1 MGGSPAELGS
11 ATRSSGPVEDGS
23 VTAVGGQASWRALPD
38 RLQAGDLL
46 AGRYQIEALIG
57 TGASGRVLRAFD
69 RESRSVVAVKILKP
83 ELARDVAWLDRLSRE
98 LRVGRQIQHP
108 HVCRVFDIGEA
119 DGYRFLTMELA
130 AGGTM
135 ATELAARTAH
145 EAAHEAAHEVPST
158 VPFEARLADARAIVD
173 GVAAF
178 HAAGVIHRD
187 IKPDNILRMADGR
200 LVVSDFGLATDPGGN
215 ATSTLMVGTPAYMAP
230 EVAFGHSSSARSDVW
245 SLGVVLHEVL
255 FGGRPRWEWVPGEAG
270 SARKVCVSRVEQEGP
285 RERAMADLCVDC
297 VADVPE
303 ARPASAVEVLRRFE
317 DAALGRRPRRP
328 TRRRRHG
335 LWAAT
340 ALVCVGALWVAR
352 PTWWSRA
359 KASLGAGT
367 VPAATRVLSPGGTA
381 ADWSRGAELQAS
393 FPGHVACASLVDGG
407 RKVQVI
413 WGAPPRAEEIVL
425 ATGERTAAK
434 LLPETFAE
442 GCPVSSPDGRSL
454 LFVRSRDVG
463 TYVHTFVQL
472 SSSPDGAGAR
482 EIVMGTRPLWLPSG
496 DEFAFDLDSRHAGI
510 FSLPTGEMTVVGEG
524 ISGTRQLAEK
534 AVSPDGTLIALR
546 YYDDAA
552 DSRIVVESLRTLEIA
567 GSFVVPTSA
576 MHLDFAR
583 TGGKLLFTLYD
594 PERRAELVE
603 ADWRTGESRWLARF
617 PGADIQALL
626 PAPRQGWML
635 LARKVDFDAWLDAD
649 EAPRRL
655 THDGLTDGGAMN
667 QRGDLLLQRFEG
679 KGGFSIVLRRAG
691 DGRETHLTEG
701 PFDISPA
708 FFSDSDR
715 WVYTSY
721 HDQRIVECR
730 LSSGGCVPLLADAS
744 TPAWPTVDPS
754 SRWLAYETLMNAPRL
769 HLVDLATHE
778 NRDLGPVVNAC
789 APVWGEAEGGD
800 RDQAVGKARLW
811 ALRAHE
817 PMQVWAEFDA
827 MSGSRT
833 GRTVTA
839 AFEPGRPCRVPPTLR
854 PFATK
859 RGSRVLALADEQ
871 VQLWARTTTP

>member
-1 MGGSPAELGS
+1 MGGSPGELAS
-11 ATRSSGPVEDGS
+11 ATPAAAPVEDAS
-23 VTAVGGQASWRALPD
+23 ITAVGGQASWRAHPD

-46 AGRYQIEALIG
+46 AGRYHIEALIG

-69 RESRSVVAVKILKP
+69 RESRAVVAVKILKP

-135 ATELAARTAH
+135 ATELAARDAH
-145 EAAHEAAHEVPST
+145 AAHEDRPT
-158 VPFEARLADARAIVD
+158 VPFEARLADARAIVA

-200 LVVSDFGLATDPGGN
+200 LVVSDFGLATDPGGS

-230 EVAFGHSSSARSDVW
+230 EVAFGQSSSARSDVW
-245 SLGVVLHEVL
+245 SLGVVLHELL
-255 FGGRPRWEWVPGEAG
+255 FGGRPRWEWIPGAAG
-270 SARKVCVSRVEQEGP
+270 GARKVHVSRVEQGP
-285 RERAMADLCVDC
+285 REGAMADLCAAC

-303 ARPASAVEVLRRFE
+303 ARPASAVEILRRFE
-317 DAALGRRPRRP
+317 DAALGRRPTGP

-340 ALVCVGALWVAR
+340 ALVCVGALWAAR
-352 PTWWSRA
+352 PVWWSRA
-359 KASLGAGT
+359 KASLGSRT
-367 VPAATRVLSPGGTA
+367 VPGDARVLPPGGSA
-381 ADWSRGAELQAS
+381 ADWSRGAMLRAS

-407 RKVQVI
+407 RKVRVI
-413 WGAPPRAEEIVL
+413 WGAPPRAEEVAL
-425 ATGERTAAK
+425 ATGDRTAAP

-463 TYVHTFVQL
+463 TSVHSFVHL
-472 SSSPDGAGAR
+472 SSAPDGAGAR

-524 ISGTRQLAEK
+524 VSGTRQLAEK

-546 YYDDAA
+546 FYDGAA
-552 DSRIVVESLRTLEIA
+552 DSRIVVESLRTFELA

-583 TGGKLLFTLYD
+583 TGRKLLFTLYD

-603 ADWRTGESRWLARF
+603 ADWRTGKTRWLARF

-626 PAPRQGWML
+626 PGPGQGWML
-635 LARKVDFDAWLDAD
+635 LARKVDFDAWLDTD

-667 QRGDLLLQRFEG
+667 ERGDLLLQRFEG
-679 KGGFSIVLRRAG
+679 KGGYSIVLRRAG
-691 DGRETHLTEG
+691 DRRETQLTHG
-701 PFDISPA
+701 SFDASPA
-708 FFSDSDR
+708 FFPDSDR
-715 WVYTSY
+715 WVYASY
-721 HDQRIVECR
+721 PDQRIVECR
-730 LSSGGCVPLLADAS
+730 LSSGACAPLLTDAS

-754 SRWLAYETLMNAPRL
+754 GQWLAYETLMNAPRL
-769 HLVDLATHE
+769 HLVELATHE
-778 NRDLGPVVNAC
+778 NRDLGPVVNVC
-789 APVWGEAEGGD
+789 APVWGEAEN
-800 RDQAVGKARLW
+800 GKGAGQARLW
-811 ALRAHE
+811 ALREHE
-817 PMQVWAEFDA
+817 PQQVWAEFDGV
-827 MSGSRT
+827 SGSRT

-839 AFEPGRPCRVPPTLR
+839 GFEPGRPCRVPPSLR
-854 PFATK
+854 AFAAK
-859 RGSRVLALADEQ
+859 RGARVLALADEQ

>member
-1 MGGSPAELGS
+1 
-11 ATRSSGPVEDGS
+11 
-23 VTAVGGQASWRALPD
+23 VGGQASWRAHPD

-69 RESRSVVAVKILKP
+69 RESRAVVAVKILKP

-135 ATELAARTAH
+135 ATELAARSGPPAT
-145 EAAHEAAHEVPST
+145 
-158 VPFEARLADARAIVD
+158 PFEARLADARAIVD

-187 IKPDNILRMADGR
+187 IKPDNILRMTDGR

-255 FGGRPRWEWVPGEAG
+255 FGGRPRWEWVPGREG
-270 SARKVCVSRVEQEGP
+270 GARKVHVSRAAQGPAGLLREGTREGP
-285 RERAMADLCVDC
+285 QERAMAELCAAC
-297 VADVPE
+297 VADAPE

-317 DAALGRRPRRP
+317 DAALGRRPPGP
-328 TRRRRHG
+328 TRRRRPG
-335 LWAAT
+335 LWAVT
-340 ALVCVGALWVAR
+340 AVVCVGALWVAR
-352 PTWWSRA
+352 PAWWSRA
-359 KASLGAGT
+359 KASLASGS
-367 VPAATRVLSPGGTA
+367 VPEITPVPSPGGSA
-381 ADWSRGAELQAS
+381 ADWSRGAALRAS
-393 FPGHVACASLVDGG
+393 FPGHVACASLVDGN
-407 RKVQVI
+407 RKVRVI
-413 WGAPPRAEEIVL
+413 WGAPPQAEEVAL
-425 ATGERTAAK
+425 ATGARTAAK
-434 LLPETFAE
+434 LRPETFAE

-463 TYVHTFVQL
+463 TSVHTYVQL

-534 AVSPDGTLIALR
+534 AVSPDGSLIALR
-546 YYDDAA
+546 YYDDAV

-583 TGGKLLFTLYD
+583 TGRKLLFTLYD

-603 ADWRTGESRWLARF
+603 ADWHTGETRWVARF

-626 PAPRQGWML
+626 PAPEQGWML

-667 QRGDLLLQRFEG
+667 ERGDLLLQRFEG

-691 DGRETHLTEG
+691 DGRETQLTHG
-701 PFDISPA
+701 PFDVSPA
-708 FFSDSDR
+708 FFPDSDR

-730 LSSGGCVPLLADAS
+730 VASGACAPLLVDAS

-754 SRWLAYETLMNAPRL
+754 GRWLAYETLMNAPRL
-769 HLVDLATHE
+769 HLVELATHE

-789 APVWGEAEGGD
+789 APVWGEVGDEEGRKAGK
-800 RDQAVGKARLW
+800 VGLW

-817 PMQVWAEFDA
+817 PLQVWAEFDGV
-827 MSGSRT
+827 SGSRT

-839 AFEPGRPCRVPPTLR
+839 PFEPGRPCRVPESLR

-871 VQLWARTTTP
+871 VQLWSRTTTP